1 MNLYQ
6 NIKTRRIEIGMTQ
19 DELAEKLGY
28 CGRSMITKIEA
39 GKVDLTQSRIL
50 AFAKALD
57 IDPGEL
63 MGWDEPYVANVNPL
77 EYNLLKYFREL
88 DDEGQKVAVFV
99 VEGMKMKY
107 KRKDK

>member
-6 NIKTRRIEIGMTQ
+6 NIRTRRIEIGMTQ
-19 DELAEKLGY
+19 EELAEKLGY

-57 IDPGEL
+57 MDPGDL
-63 MGWDEPYVANVNPL
+63 MGWEDEPYVAKTTPA
-77 EYNLLKYFREL
+77 EYNLLQRFRDL
-88 DDEGQKVAVFV
+88 NDEGQKVALFIL
-99 VEGMKMKY
+99 EGMKVKY
-107 KRKDK
+107 KR